1 MEQQNDA
8 VQRISKTEGIQSRLE
23 KCAHCDSTGTC
34 SKGKD
39 GSTCE
44 VCVRKN
50 LKWTFVFS
58 TSKLRYGMVCSV
70 CEGFVKIEPLTE
82 RLHNRIV
89 PVLALLV
96 VYVALIIICWAA
108 CTENKHF
115 SELLAFS
122 STLIGSITGYYFGGK
137 KK

>member
-1 MEQQNDA
+1 MEQQKDA
-8 VQRISKTEGIQSRLE
+8 VRHVSKTEEVQARLE
-23 KCAHCDSTGTC
+23 KCAHCNNTGTC
-34 SKGKD
+34 NKGKD
-39 GSTCE
+39 GSSCE

-50 LKWTFVFS
+50 LKWTFV
-58 TSKLRYGMVCSV
+58 CSV
-70 CEGFVKIEPLTE
+70 CEGFGKMEPFTE

-89 PVLALLV
+89 PVLALFV

-137 KK
+137 NK